1 MLIDGFGRPITYL
14 RLAITDRCNLRC
26 GYCMPE
32 KGLDWLPRKDLL
44 TFEEMASLCRIFS
57 ALGITKIRFTG
68 GEPTLRKDFNALV
81 NEVHQHKWFRT
92 MHLTTNATHA
102 VPTHGADGQVLWH
115 SVNVSLDSLDP
126 QNFHHIT
133 RRDEW
138 HKVMHHIETL
148 IDANIPL
155 RINMVVMSEQNA
167 HELIHFAEWAF
178 RQKIDIRF
186 IEEMPFNGS
195 DTHHPM
201 VWTHARIEEE
211 LRRHFALERPLKQ
224 EHGETAAYYTSPG
237 MLGRIGII
245 AAYTR
250 SFCGSCNRLRLTP
263 QGELLTCLYSD
274 RGVSLRDTLRS
285 GASDDELMEL
295 IRSAVRNKERNG
307 HEAEQQRQT
316 ALGQSMAR
324 IGG

>member
-44 TFEEMASLCRIFS
+44 TYEEMLTLCRIFS
-57 ALGITKIRFTG
+57 SLGISKIRFTG
-68 GEPTLRKDFNALV
+68 GEPTLRKDFNDLV
-81 NEVHQHKWFRT
+81 NEVHRHQWFRA

-126 QNFHHIT
+126 ENFHRIT

-138 HKVMHHIETL
+138 HKVMHHIEAL
-148 IDANIPL
+148 VDASIPL
-155 RINMVVMSEQNA
+155 RINMVVMNERNA
-167 HELIHFAEWAF
+167 HELMHFANWAF
-178 RQKIDIRF
+178 RQTIDVRF

-195 DTHHPM
+195 DIHRPM

-211 LRRHFALERPLKQ
+211 LRQHFLLERQPKQ
-224 EHGETAAYYTSPG
+224 EHGETATYYTAPG

-274 RGVSLRDTLRS
+274 RGVSLRDALRS
-285 GASDDELMEL
+285 GASDDELASL
-295 IRSAVRNKERNG
+295 IRTAVRNKERDG